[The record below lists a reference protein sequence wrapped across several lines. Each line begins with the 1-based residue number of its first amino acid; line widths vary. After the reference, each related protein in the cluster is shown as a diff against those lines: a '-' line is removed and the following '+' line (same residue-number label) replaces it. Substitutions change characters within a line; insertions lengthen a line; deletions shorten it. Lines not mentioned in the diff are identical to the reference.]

1 MKVAFEMQRHRTAA
15 RCALRTIVL
24 AAVAVLS
31 FACQPARPNAATEAV
46 EISLPA
52 ARAYVER
59 LAAKPAAELSDS
71 EVVVLGYLERA
82 RIGLGSPFRLIEF
95 ALRDPFLDL
104 EQRQAVAFALLAR
117 AREGRTYEIDPRVL
131 DLVRLNGVDP
141 RVSTGAHQLALIE
154 RIIGIAPSA
163 ASGERMVRLGFELAR
178 AENTVTASFPSVV
191 SHVAALVADRR
202 RAREDANRLIAAARQ
217 ERVSPL
223 DLIPSW
229 RAERRFSVETPAMA
243 VLTAAEEEAVATQGP
258 RVAQGIRAIAH
269 RLGGSGVAA
278 VLVGAEEGGPE
289 PVLSL
294 EAAGRLLEVASRRD
308 YPPQAPISV
317 ALMINRDEYVAGAGG
332 EEAEQEARAAF
343 IDTMYNEERF
353 VAGWILGTA
362 GPPADGL
369 RLRLSQL
376 QATVFFRV

>member
-117 AREGRTYEIDPRVL
+117 AREGRTYEIDPRV
-131 DLVRLNGVDP
+131 
-141 RVSTGAHQLALIE
+141 
-154 RIIGIAPSA
+154 
-163 ASGERMVRLGFELAR
+163 
-178 AENTVTASFPSVV
+178 
-191 SHVAALVADRR
+191 
-202 RAREDANRLIAAARQ
+202 
-217 ERVSPL
+217 
-223 DLIPSW
+223 
-229 RAERRFSVETPAMA
+229 
-243 VLTAAEEEAVATQGP
+243 
-258 RVAQGIRAIAH
+258 
-269 RLGGSGVAA
+269 
-278 VLVGAEEGGPE
+278 
-289 PVLSL
+289 
-294 EAAGRLLEVASRRD
+294 
-308 YPPQAPISV
+308 
-317 ALMINRDEYVAGAGG
+317 
-332 EEAEQEARAAF
+332 
-343 IDTMYNEERF
+343 
-353 VAGWILGTA
+353 
-362 GPPADGL
+362 
-369 RLRLSQL
+369 
-376 QATVFFRV
+376 

>member
-1 MKVAFEMQRHRTAA
+1 
-15 RCALRTIVL
+15 
-24 AAVAVLS
+24 
-31 FACQPARPNAATEAV
+31 
-46 EISLPA
+46 
-52 ARAYVER
+52 
-59 LAAKPAAELSDS
+59 
-71 EVVVLGYLERA
+71 
-82 RIGLGSPFRLIEF
+82 
-95 ALRDPFLDL
+95 
-104 EQRQAVAFALLAR
+104 
-117 AREGRTYEIDPRVL
+117 
-131 DLVRLNGVDP
+131 
-141 RVSTGAHQLALIE
+141 
-154 RIIGIAPSA
+154 
-163 ASGERMVRLGFELAR
+163 
-178 AENTVTASFPSVV
+178 
-191 SHVAALVADRR
+191 
-202 RAREDANRLIAAARQ
+202 Q

-343 IDTMYNEERF
+343 I
-353 VAGWILGTA
+353 
-362 GPPADGL
+362 
-369 RLRLSQL
+369 
-376 QATVFFRV
+376 